1 METTVKQHI
10 EQLAQ
15 KSNAGMSTFPEVIGG
30 LIKLDVESY
39 YADYRKGEISY
50 YTKQGNTCTTSMP
63 KIDGAIPLTFN
74 PAELH
79 AAIRAAQR
87 DEIRYPEFKK
97 RSMAAGC
104 VGYFVWIAG
113 RQVHYFG
120 RLGELHV
127 EKFPS

>member
-1 METTVKQHI
+1 MESATKQRI

-15 KSNAGMSTFPEVIGG
+15 KSNAGLFTFPEVIGE
-30 LIKLDVESY
+30 LIKSDVESY
-39 YADYRKGEISY
+39 FADYRRMEITY
-50 YTKQGNTCTTSMP
+50 YTRQDNACTIAMP
-63 KIDGAIPLTFN
+63 EMKVEIASTFN
-74 PAELH
+74 PAELQ

-113 RQVHYFG
+113 KQVNYFG

-127 EKFPS
+127 EKFPL